1 MDEWRLYCK
10 LVYGPTHKLSNKSN
24 KSKVVQQ
31 DDNMAI
37 KKIKL
42 GPSFALGLGEKIK
55 HKFGAVGC
63 EGGHLLKF
71 YKVAID

>member
-1 MDEWRLYCK
+1 
-10 LVYGPTHKLSNKSN
+10 
-24 KSKVVQQ
+24 
-31 DDNMAI
+31 MAI